1 MSDISLEELLKTIE
15 EAEESVEELELPK
28 HKDVVHMTTFLTD
41 SEIKVGIDRIPN
53 YVIYYTY
60 RILWRKVDPHAL
72 TSKIKFFR
80 TFNKQ
85 FTQVR
90 TGKQRSYLL
99 DAGAFDL
106 TREGILEAKHYDEK
120 YNKRIKEKA
129 NKKKQDRISK
139 SKKEHESK
147 S

>member
-15 EAEESVEELELPK
+15 ESKESVEKVELPK
-28 HKDVVHMTTFLTD
+28 QKDVAHMAAFLSDT
-41 SEIKVGIDRIPN
+41 EIKVGTDRIPN
-53 YVIYYTY
+53 YVIYHAY

-72 TSKIKFFR
+72 VSKIKFFR

-90 TGKQRSYLL
+90 TGKLRSYLL

-106 TREGILEAKHYDEK
+106 TREGFLEAKHYDKK
-120 YNKRIKEKA
+120 YNKRVKEK
-129 NKKKQDRISK
+129 NIKKKQNKISK